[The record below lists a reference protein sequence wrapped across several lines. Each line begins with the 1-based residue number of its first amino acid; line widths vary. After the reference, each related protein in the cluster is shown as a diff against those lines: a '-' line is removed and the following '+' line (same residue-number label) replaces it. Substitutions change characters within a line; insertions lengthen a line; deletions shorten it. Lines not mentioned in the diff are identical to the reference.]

1 MKIVKNNT
9 KDSTRS
15 LAIVLIIIIVSFS
28 VVVAYLIYQVNF
40 RDSEL
45 VAVHEVLSQQYI
57 NGAKLGAEIVN
68 LQNQIA
74 ALNANIS
81 TLEGLKAPNVVIA
94 LGCTEIVSN
103 ESYYDHLW
111 ITGTAT
117 DEGLDIAYNVG
128 LNVVAYDING
138 NQILN
143 ITVPMA
149 AGTYGNGESLTPL
162 ITLAPLQQVDLQGT
176 GVGIAIYHEGLANT
190 WNLKAVW
197 TDSP

>member
-1 MKIVKNNT
+1 MMGKTTKIFLSIIFCILVIFSGITVYLDYQLNAANNG
-9 KDSTRS
+9 
-15 LAIVLIIIIVSFS
+15 
-28 VVVAYLIYQVNF
+28 
-40 RDSEL
+40 L
-45 VAVHEVLSQQYI
+45 VACHSVLSQEYI
-57 NGAKLGAEIVN
+57 KEAKLGAEIVG
-68 LQNQIA
+68 LQDEIA

-81 TLEGLKAPNVVIA
+81 SLEGLKAPNVVIA
-94 LGCTEIVSN
+94 LGCAEIVATNS
-103 ESYYDHLW
+103 SYDHLW

-117 DEGLDIAYNVG
+117 NKGLDTAYNVG

-138 NQILN
+138 NEILN

>member
-1 MKIVKNNT
+1 MGKTTKIFLSIIFCILVVFSGITVYLDYQLNAANNG
-9 KDSTRS
+9 
-15 LAIVLIIIIVSFS
+15 
-28 VVVAYLIYQVNF
+28 
-40 RDSEL
+40 L
-45 VAVHEVLSQQYI
+45 VACHSVLSQEYTKE
-57 NGAKLGAEIVN
+57 AKLGAEIVGY
-68 LQNQIA
+68 QDEIA

-81 TLEGLKAPNVVIA
+81 SLEGLKAPNVVIA
-94 LGCTEIVSN
+94 LGCTEIVANS
-103 ESYYDHLW
+103 SYDHLW

-117 DEGLDIAYNVG
+117 NKGLGTAYNVG

-149 AGTYGNGESLTPL
+149 AGIYGNGTSLTPL